1 VPSSVTP
8 RQNRERRDD
17 RRLRVEPAASVNAP
31 SRVASRT
38 PTPNNGM
45 TVSARAGIPT
55 MSSSGSTSGPIP
67 LNRSASVKIVALLGI
82 TLMAQPL
89 GGRG

>member
-17 RRLRVEPAASVNAP
+17 RRLRVEHAP

>member
-1 VPSSVTP
+1 
-8 RQNRERRDD
+8 
-17 RRLRVEPAASVNAP
+17 
-31 SRVASRT
+31 
-38 PTPNNGM
+38 
-45 TVSARAGIPT
+45 

-82 TLMAQPL
+82 SLMAQPL